1 MAKEKQTAEIKNGAV
16 YILEAGTPVYVKT
29 ADMCSILKKSN
40 QWVGQ
45 LTSQGTLFK
54 KRKPYKTAMY
64 ELAPNLRSYIESIS
78 TRAKDSKKMALEADQ
93 KKRDADAKLK
103 TAKASIAMVQA
114 KELLGKMHR
123 AEDVMEITQDLIFTI
138 RGALLALPGRVA
150 VDAAAAETAAEASEV
165 IRKEVYK
172 VMEEL
177 AGYQYNPAKYEE
189 RVRERLKMDMTEE
202 NDDGDEE

>member
-1 MAKEKQTAEIKNGAV
+1 MAKEKQIAEIKNGAV
-16 YILEAGTPVYVKT
+16 YILQAGTPVYLKT
-29 ADMCSILKKSN
+29 ADVCSLIGKSN

-45 LTSQGTLFK
+45 LTSQGTIFK
-54 KRKPYKTAMY
+54 KNTSHGAMY
-64 ELAPNLRSYIESIS
+64 ELLPNMRAYIEMLSA
-78 TRAKDSKKMALEADQ
+78 RAEDKDSNVLEAEQ

-123 AEDVMEITQDLIFTI
+123 SEDVMEITQDLVYTI

-150 VDAAAAETAAEASEV
+150 VEAAAAQTAAEASEI
-165 IRKEVYK
+165 IRKEVFK

-177 AGYQYNPAKYEE
+177 SGYQYNAAKYEE
-189 RVRERLKMDMTEE
+189 RVRERLRMDMIED
-202 NDDGDEE
+202 NDDEEDE